1 MPDGLLEIALAAF
14 EVSPDF
20 LWRRC
25 IGYVHRTTV
34 GTHVF
39 HKAFGKICRSAFCLS
54 AEQKVDFAVAAN
66 GFHSCLVMLADVY
79 LGKHLVVVNH
89 APMQIIDN
97 YPISQV
103 GALGYQHIHQLV
115 GTIVWYC
122 VVDKF
127 VELGRCYYSLG
138 VVVKVDIHHI
148 VAPLFHPHF
157 LLAERH

>member
-1 MPDGLLEIALAAF
+1 MYWLFVCNQSDCIGLYVYPVFLEQMPDGLLEIALAAF

-122 VVDKF
+122 VVDKI
-127 VELGRCYYSLG
+127 GRASCR
-138 VVVKVDIHHI
+138 
-148 VAPLFHPHF
+148 
-157 LLAERH
+157 ERV